1 MIGFLGYRLIHVS
14 SANIFF
20 ERLEE
25 GWGGAASH
33 HPFPAFREVLTTTI
47 FISSTLV
54 VKEEMPTG

>member
-1 MIGFLGYRLIHVS
+1 VS

-33 HPFPAFREVLTTTI
+33 HPFPAFREDLTTTI